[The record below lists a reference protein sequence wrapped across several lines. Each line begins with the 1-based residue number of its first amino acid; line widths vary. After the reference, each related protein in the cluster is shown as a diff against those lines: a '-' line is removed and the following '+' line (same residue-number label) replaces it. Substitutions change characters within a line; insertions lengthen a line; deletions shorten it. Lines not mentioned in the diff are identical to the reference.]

1 MLIDIVLLGWDA
13 EELLLLFVGTQLLII
28 AIRDLHLSDV
38 KWDYVLEFNFCVF
51 KLNINVCEKN
61 DMSCRKVQDC
71 V

>member
-13 EELLLLFVGTQLLII
+13 EELLLLFIDTQSLI

-61 DMSCRKVQDC
+61 YMSCRKVQDC